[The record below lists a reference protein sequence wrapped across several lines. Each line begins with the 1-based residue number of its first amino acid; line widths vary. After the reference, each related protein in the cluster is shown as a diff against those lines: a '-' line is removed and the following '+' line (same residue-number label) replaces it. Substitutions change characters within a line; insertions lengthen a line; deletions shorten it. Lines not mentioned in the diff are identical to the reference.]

1 MEKFEEDLNRL
12 KNKINS
18 MSLSD
23 DFKEELSRKLD
34 AEYNKT
40 DTRRHFSFPKQII
53 AAFACCIVLTSCV
66 FADSI
71 GNVITIFFA
80 NTSKEMEQALENG
93 EMQKIDMEYVERDG
107 VSIKVDYAMVKE
119 DSIYLVFDVLCEESI
134 DNISFEKYEI
144 RNYEEEI
151 LFNNINFNSD
161 IIEERYNI
169 KRLKNN
175 NLIFFVE
182 LDNIYEIQKNSL
194 LKIYINKIKV
204 GNLENIKEIESNWG
218 LELKINK

>member
-40 DTRRHFSFPKQII
+40 DTRRHFSFPKQIV

-71 GNVITIFFA
+71 GNVISNFFA
-80 NTSKEMEQALENG
+80 NTSTEMEQALENG

-119 DSIYLVFDVLCEESI
+119 DSVYLVFNILSDEEISDVKFL
-134 DNISFEKYEI
+134 DYEI
-144 RNYEEEI
+144 RDLNQNVI
-151 LFNNINFNSD
+151 FNKLDFSFKY
-161 IIEERYNI
+161 IEERYVQKRIDTKNILVCVQLFNTKNI
-169 KRLKNN
+169 KPTDILSLNVNIRQIKLVNN
-175 NLIFFVE
+175 TSFQ
-182 LDNIYEIQKNSL
+182 D
-194 LKIYINKIKV
+194 IN
-204 GNLENIKEIESNWG
+204 
-218 LELKINK
+218 NKWTFQI

>member
-1 MEKFEEDLNRL
+1 VEKFEEDLNRL

-119 DSIYLVFDVLCEESI
+119 DSIYLVFDVLCEEE
-134 DNISFEKYEI
+134 ISDIKFLDYEI
-144 RNYEEEI
+144 RDLNQNVI
-151 LFNNINFNSD
+151 FNKLDFSFKY
-161 IIEERYNI
+161 IEERYVQKRIDTKNILVCVQLFNTKNI
-169 KRLKNN
+169 KPTDILSLNVNIRQIKLVNN
-175 NLIFFVE
+175 TSFQ
-182 LDNIYEIQKNSL
+182 D
-194 LKIYINKIKV
+194 IN
-204 GNLENIKEIESNWG
+204 
-218 LELKINK
+218 NKGTFQI